1 MFFQQLIKALS
12 NGWKWIILA
21 IMLAVIVSL
30 GISASTVPQYR
41 SEATFIIAPNKNLPS
56 SRDVVSAF
64 TALDTLDIFSTYAD
78 ILASERVYL
87 EAQKNLDADEGM
99 LSRYN
104 RTTEMNPESIILSLI
119 VEGPDAQIASQLANE
134 IGSYG
139 IQFINAYFS
148 VFEIDFLDQATPTSE
163 PFEPQTYR
171 SVLIFAAGGLLVGM
185 IFVIIKEFAEIPL
198 SQFVQRFSV
207 DAESLAYTKRSV
219 ERSLVAMK
227 TTGKDWPI
235 TFFLVRLKNLEEFLS
250 VAPGFSRK
258 KVSSEIVKRLRS
270 QLKGNDVVGRWD
282 DSTFAIVLPRTP
294 QKATSIIQKR
304 IVSLFDTPFT
314 YGVEESEILMLEPLI
329 TSSNAKN
336 EEQFETFVT
345 EAEEKMEDSAW

>member
-78 ILASERVYL
+78 ILASDRVYL
-87 EAQKNLDADEGM
+87 EAQKNLDANEGM

-163 PFEPQTYR
+163 PF
-171 SVLIFAAGGLLVGM
+171 
-185 IFVIIKEFAEIPL
+185 
-198 SQFVQRFSV
+198 
-207 DAESLAYTKRSV
+207 
-219 ERSLVAMK
+219 
-227 TTGKDWPI
+227 
-235 TFFLVRLKNLEEFLS
+235 
-250 VAPGFSRK
+250 
-258 KVSSEIVKRLRS
+258 
-270 QLKGNDVVGRWD
+270 
-282 DSTFAIVLPRTP
+282 
-294 QKATSIIQKR
+294 
-304 IVSLFDTPFT
+304 
-314 YGVEESEILMLEPLI
+314 
-329 TSSNAKN
+329 
-336 EEQFETFVT
+336 
-345 EAEEKMEDSAW
+345 